1 MNPEKEEKKVKIFDT
16 TLRDGEQSP
25 GASLNAAEK
34 LEIARQLA
42 RMKVD
47 IIEAGFPISSQGD
60 FEAVQQVAREV
71 KGPTIAGLARSRK
84 GDIETCARAVEPAEK
99 GRIHVFI
106 ATSDIH
112 VEQKLEKTKQEVLD
126 TAVEAV
132 EYAKTFVDD
141 VQFSPEDAAR
151 TQPDFLREIVEA
163 VIAAGAT
170 TVNIPDTVGYAVP
183 EQFANIISDLKTNVP
198 NIDDAVI
205 SVHCHNDLGLAVA
218 NSLAAVKA
226 GAGQVEVAVNG
237 IGERAGNAALEEIV
251 MGLKTR
257 QDYYGVGFNLDTT
270 QIARS
275 SRLVSSLTGLVVQRN
290 KAIVGANAFAHEAG
304 IHQHGVLK
312 EPRTYEIMRAEDIGL
327 EKSEIVLGKHSGRH
341 AFRSRLE
348 DLGYELDDQ
357 ALEKAFER
365 FKALAD
371 KKKEIFD
378 EDLEVIIEDEVARV
392 PEVYTL
398 KYVHVLS
405 GNTVLPTA
413 TVELESEDGIKRA
426 ASSGDGPVDAVYSA
440 INQITGLVPQL
451 NDYSIRSV
459 TRGQDA
465 LGEVT
470 VKMTLEGE
478 VVHGRGAST
487 DVLEAS
493 ARAYL
498 AALNRAIHRKKS
510 GDTKKVEDR
519 I

>member
-1 MNPEKEEKKVKIFDT
+1 MSKENEARKIKIFDT

-47 IIEAGFPISSQGD
+47 IIEAGFPISSRGD
-60 FEAVQQVAREV
+60 FEAVQQIAREV
-71 KGPTIAGLARSRK
+71 KGPTIAGLARSRRK
-84 GDIETCARAVEPAEK
+84 DIEACAEAVKPADK

-112 VEQKLEKTKQEVLD
+112 VEQKLEKTKQEVLE

-151 TQPDFLREIVEA
+151 TQPDFLREIVGA

-183 EQFANIISDLKTNVP
+183 EQFADIIAGLKSDVP
-198 NIDDAVI
+198 NIGEATI

-218 NSLAAVKA
+218 NSLAAVKT

-257 QDYYGVGFNLDTT
+257 QDYYGVGFNLDTK

-275 SRLVSSLTGLVVQRN
+275 SRLVSSLTGLNVQRN

-304 IHQHGVLK
+304 IHQDGVLK

-341 AFRSRLE
+341 AFRSRLKE
-348 DLGYELDDQ
+348 LGYELDEE
-357 ALEKAFER
+357 ALEKAFVR
-365 FKALAD
+365 FKTLGD

-378 EDLEVIIEDEVARV
+378 EDLEVIVENEVARI
-392 PEVYTL
+392 PEIYRL

-413 TVELESEDGIKRA
+413 TVEVEHEDKVDRA

-440 INQITGLVPQL
+440 INQIIGFEPRLK
-451 NDYSIRSV
+451 DYSIRSV
-459 TRGQDA
+459 SRGQDA

-470 VKMTLEGE
+470 VKLTVEGIA
-478 VVHGRGAST
+478 VHGRGAST

-493 ARAYL
+493 AKAYL
-498 AALNRAIHRKKS
+498 AALNRAIYRKKNDEETEIK
-510 GDTKKVEDR
+510 DT